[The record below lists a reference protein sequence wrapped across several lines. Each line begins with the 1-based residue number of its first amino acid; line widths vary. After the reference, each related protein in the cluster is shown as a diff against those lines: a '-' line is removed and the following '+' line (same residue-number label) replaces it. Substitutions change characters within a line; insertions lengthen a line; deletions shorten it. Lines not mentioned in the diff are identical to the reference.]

1 MIFLKSEKEI
11 TLLRESN
18 HLVALVLAEL
28 ERFIKPG
35 ITTLMLD
42 KRAEEIIRSHGA
54 EPAFK
59 GYKGRW
65 AFSAYPNTITASVNY
80 QVVHGIPNNNRLK
93 EGDIVSIDVG
103 VKLNGY
109 YGDAAVTLPVGEISS
124 KTKRLLTVTREALYR
139 GIEQAV
145 IGNRIGDISFAIQ
158 SFVESQGFSV
168 VRDWTGHGVGKM
180 LHEDPQVPHF
190 GPPHHGPR
198 IKKGLVIA
206 IEPMVNAG
214 SYEVEVLEDGWTV
227 VTKDRSL
234 SAQFEHTIAI
244 GEDGPEILSVL

>member
-11 TLLRESN
+11 NLLRQSN
-18 HLVALVLAEL
+18 RLVALVLTEL
-28 ERFIKPG
+28 EKMVKPG
-35 ITTLMLD
+35 VTTLMLD

-54 EPAFK
+54 IPAFK

-65 AFSAYPNTITASVNY
+65 ALSSYPNTITASVNHH
-80 QVVHGIPNNNRLK
+80 VVHGIPNNKKLK

-109 YGDAAVTLPVGEISS
+109 YGDAAVTLPVGKISN
-124 KTKRLLTVTREALYR
+124 KAQRLLDVTREALRR

-145 IGNRIGDISFAIQ
+145 IGNRIGDISFTIQ
-158 SFVESQGFSV
+158 SYVESQGFSV
-168 VRDWTGHGVGKM
+168 VRDWTGHGIGKA

-206 IEPMVNAG
+206 IEPMINAG

-234 SAQFEHTIAI
+234 SAQFEHTVAI
-244 GEDGPEILSVL
+244 NDNGPEILSTL